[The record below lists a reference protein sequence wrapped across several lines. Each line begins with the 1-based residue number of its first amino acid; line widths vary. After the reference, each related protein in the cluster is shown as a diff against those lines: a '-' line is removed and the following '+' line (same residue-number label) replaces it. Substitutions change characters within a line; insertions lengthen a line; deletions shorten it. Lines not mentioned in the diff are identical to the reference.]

1 MISKSRMTTDLTAQS
16 ILLTAVV
23 ILLLAG
29 AYSPW
34 ALIAF
39 TVLALWQVGS
49 ALHLALGHAY
59 RERFFY
65 LKVFALLLI
74 ALPLKLW
81 LAGAWAFFLL
91 GVLVSAYFW
100 ATFRDT
106 IIVLERPR
114 SFWDI

>member
-16 ILLTAVV
+16 ILMTAGYPPTGRC
-23 ILLLAG
+23 LLALG
-29 AYSPW
+29 AHCLYG
-34 ALIAF
+34 
-39 TVLALWQVGS
+39 LALWQVGS

-65 LKVFALLLI
+65 LKIFALLLV